1 MVVCLKVFCV
11 QVEKEEEWQ
20 VVQSLAA
27 PPAAWAMP
35 AFALL
40 ADDEVNFEPWQI
52 LQSLATLA
60 VGHFRLRRP
69 EPVPD

>member
-1 MVVCLKVFCV
+1 VFCV
-11 QVEKEEEWQ
+11 QVAKEDEWQ

-27 PPAAWAMP
+27 PLSAWAMP

-40 ADDEVNFEPWQI
+40 ADDEVNCEPWQI

-69 EPVPD
+69 DPDPD